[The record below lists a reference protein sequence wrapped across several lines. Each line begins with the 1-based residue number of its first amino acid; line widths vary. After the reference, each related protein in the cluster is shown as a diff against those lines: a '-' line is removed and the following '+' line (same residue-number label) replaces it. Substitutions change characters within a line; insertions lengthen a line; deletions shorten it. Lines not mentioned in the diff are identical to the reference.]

1 MKLDMIKVILI
12 DGGLNIYEVGKEDIE
27 WINLDEEHKLLRYKF
42 TTGPETVVINL
53 NQAIQWIY

>member
-1 MKLDMIKVILI
+1 MEIGKIKVAYG
-12 DGGLNIYEVGKEDIE
+12 DGGVNDYEVGKEDIE
-27 WINLDEEHKLLRYKF
+27 WITLDEESRLLKYKF